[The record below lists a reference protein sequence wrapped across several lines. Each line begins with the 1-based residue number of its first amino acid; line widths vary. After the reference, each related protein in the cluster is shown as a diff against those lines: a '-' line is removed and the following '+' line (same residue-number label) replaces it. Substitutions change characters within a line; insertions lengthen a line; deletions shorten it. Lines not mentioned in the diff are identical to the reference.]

1 MASKKV
7 LIECF
12 TFLQYCEYEAERR
25 YASNPIEE
33 NLKLLEQAR
42 LNFKRFRRQH
52 GIDI

>member
-1 MASKKV
+1 MTSKKV

-33 NLKLLEQAR
+33 NLKLLEQAK
-42 LNFKRFRRQH
+42 LNFERFRKQH
-52 GIDI
+52 GIDF